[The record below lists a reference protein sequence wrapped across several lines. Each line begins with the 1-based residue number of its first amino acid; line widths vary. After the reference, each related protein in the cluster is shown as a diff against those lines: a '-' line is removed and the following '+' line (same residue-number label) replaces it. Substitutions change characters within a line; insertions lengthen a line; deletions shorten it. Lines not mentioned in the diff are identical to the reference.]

1 MMATPRANLVG
12 QRFGHLLALEPA
24 GVNAQ
29 GRLLWLCR
37 CDCGNEIKVPCGNL
51 ARSKK
56 RIRHC
61 GCLTRPVAD
70 KAVKQRRYK
79 TKWQRAARAEKKVVK
94 VGIPAVRHNG
104 GPIDR
109 FLYAHPAPV
118 ECAAVKP

>member
-1 MMATPRANLVG
+1 MATPRANLVG

-51 ARSKK
+51 AHSNK

-61 GCLTRPVAD
+61 GCQTVRAVD
-70 KAVKQRRYK
+70 KAVKRRRAK
-79 TKWQRAARAEKKVVK
+79 TTWQRAARAEKKVVK
-94 VGIPAVRHNG
+94 VAMPAVRPNG
-104 GPIDR
+104 GPLDL
-109 FLYAHPAPV
+109 FLYAYPAPV
-118 ECAAVKP
+118 EYAAVHP